1 MGGRGSSSSIGGGGG
16 GSALFQINNQPVQ
29 IQPTQQMAQNANN
42 AVFSDTDS
50 RPFHD
55 LKGGRAYFQS
65 QNLTIDQQ
73 IATVNYLAS
82 TAEYGS
88 LYSMSQNM
96 NYALAKGQKL
106 NANQQFVYNNM
117 LSSMHNTGQNLNL
130 TRYDHPDMV
139 NNILKQ
145 KGINGNMDNMSISQL
160 KKALVGTKY
169 GEEKLISTSTN
180 DFKNAPQQSKNTF
193 TTRQVKISYKTKAN
207 VQSMMP
213 GDGSVRI
220 NGKWVKNPLGEMVLA
235 PSNGKKNFKIVDVKY
250 SGSMARKKGASSNS
264 IPNIKQ
270 IELVVEVDK
279 QG

>member
-16 GSALFQINNQPVQ
+16 RTPQFQIQNQPVQ
-29 IQPTQQMAQNANN
+29 IQPTLQMAQNANN

-55 LKGGRAYFQS
+55 LKGGRQYFQS

-73 IATVNYLAS
+73 MAVINYLSS
-82 TAEYGS
+82 TRESGS

-96 NYALAKGQKL
+96 NNALATGKPL
-106 NANQQFVYNNM
+106 NANQQYVYNNM
-117 LSSMHNTGQNLNL
+117 MSSMHNVGQNINA
-130 TRYDHPDMV
+130 TRYDHADLV
-139 NNILKQ
+139 NNMLRQ
-145 KGINGNMDNMSISQL
+145 KGINGNIDNMSISQL

-169 GEEKLISTSTN
+169 GEEKLVSISTN
-180 DFKNAPQQSKNTF
+180 DFKNAPQQSKDVF

-207 VQSMMP
+207 VQGMMP
-213 GDGSVRI
+213 GDGSVNI
-220 NGKWVKNPLGEMVLA
+220 NGRWVKNPLGEMVLA
-235 PSNGKKNFKIVDVKY
+235 PSNGKKNYNIVDVKY
-250 SGSMARKKGASSNS
+250 SGSMARRKGASSSS
-264 IPNIKQ
+264 IPDIKQ